1 MATSSRSDFSRVEA
15 LKTVKVLQLE
25 NQALKSQI
33 NSDNNKVKE
42 NSVLLGKEQSEEL
55 LTAELRNLWNRWNRR
70 NLRNLKK

>member
-33 NSDNNKVKE
+33 NSDNGRFYAREVKV
-42 NSVLLGKEQSEEL
+42 V
-55 LTAELRNLWNRWNRR
+55 
-70 NLRNLKK
+70 

>member
-1 MATSSRSDFSRVEA
+1 MTLVVEA

-42 NSVLLGKEQSEEL
+42 NSVLLG
-55 LTAELRNLWNRWNRR
+55 
-70 NLRNLKK
+70 

>member
-15 LKTVKVLQLE
+15 LKTVKVFQLE

-42 NSVLLGKEQSEEL
+42 NSVLWG
-55 LTAELRNLWNRWNRR
+55 
-70 NLRNLKK
+70 

>member
-1 MATSSRSDFSRVEA
+1 MTLVGVEA

-42 NSVLLGKEQSEEL
+42 NSVLLG
-55 LTAELRNLWNRWNRR
+55 
-70 NLRNLKK
+70 